1 MNSEAFLRAYGESRN
16 GTDNF
21 HVNRLYP
28 RFLYSDGVREC
39 ADAGCYWL
47 LDILGTEITAQDF
60 ARRESGMCVVRVF
73 VAAGR
78 ADILGEFR
86 DGDPAVEVSWARAKA
101 FVWNAARSA
110 YQNALLNGIAKEQAR
125 ALLPEGLTPS
135 RLYMNGTMRSWIFYL
150 KQRLHPSTQKEHR
163 ELAQQVLMVLRTAA
177 PVTTGA
183 FFPEA
188 PHA

>member
-78 ADILGEFR
+78 ADTLGEFR
-86 DGDPAVEVSWARAKA
+86 DGDPAPYKRRIEATD
-101 FVWNAARSA
+101 
-110 YQNALLNGIAKEQAR
+110 
-125 ALLPEGLTPS
+125 LPDGE
-135 RLYMNGTMRSWIFYL
+135 WVFYL
-150 KQRLHPSTQKEHR
+150 CDDGDGF
-163 ELAQQVLMVLRTAA
+163 LRCILPT
-177 PVTTGA
+177 
-183 FFPEA
+183 EY
-188 PHA
+188 